1 MNAMDPNNLI
11 KAAPEI
17 AKGLTAV
24 GAAIP
29 FTGIVKR
36 MLGPAADELAEM
48 WKDQIRLYRY
58 ERQMKCVEKAEKMA
72 EAAGI
77 TPQAVP
83 PKILFPLLEGVS
95 FEDDEDL
102 HTMWAALLAN
112 TASPDNAKN
121 VRFGFIA
128 ILKHMSPD
136 EAALLNWIYD
146 TADSSP
152 PLNQITL
159 IEAYARLGFGPAD
172 AFDRHEQ
179 AARSHTFLTQFAASR
194 DSLEAA
200 RLIRRSVGEDDQTRY
215 SISLTGRCFCFRLP
229 LAKTQTVMAD
239 TITTS
244 EAEEASDDFH
254 PRPDQL
260 GSSGDGLSARRPPP
274 GATCSVEID
283 YRKPYKTSVEQIDG
297 HVNFEGF
304 DYIVQAR

>member
-77 TPQAVP
+77 TPQALP

-102 HTMWAALLAN
+102 HTMWPALLAN

-121 VRFGFIA
+121 VRFGFIQYSNRC
-128 ILKHMSPD
+128 LRMK
-136 EAALLNWIYD
+136 
-146 TADSSP
+146 
-152 PLNQITL
+152 
-159 IEAYARLGFGPAD
+159 R
-172 AFDRHEQ
+172 
-179 AARSHTFLTQFAASR
+179 
-194 DSLEAA
+194 
-200 RLIRRSVGEDDQTRY
+200 RY
-215 SISLTGRCFCFRLP
+215 SIGFTILLT
-229 LAKTQTVMAD
+229 A
-239 TITTS
+239 
-244 EAEEASDDFH
+244 H
-254 PRPDQL
+254 
-260 GSSGDGLSARRPPP
+260 
-274 GATCSVEID
+274 
-283 YRKPYKTSVEQIDG
+283 
-297 HVNFEGF
+297 HH
-304 DYIVQAR
+304 